1 MQVMKR
7 IRRYHCH
14 RERRFHRAR
23 PSLGLGWDR
32 ADVDASSVQSEAPT
46 AEPERG
52 LEETERPVLRELA
65 LRGMRACALVLLGLA
80 LGLYW
85 KPLLGIVLT
94 LRDWARNVL

>member
-1 MQVMKR
+1 
-7 IRRYHCH
+7 
-14 RERRFHRAR
+14 
-23 PSLGLGWDR
+23 
-32 ADVDASSVQSEAPT
+32 
-46 AEPERG
+46 
-52 LEETERPVLRELA
+52 VLRELA